1 MLEWQL
7 LSREN
12 PGIHPTWLEVFLL
25 EWEFSWVKAQMLEK
39 GKVKIW
45 HSGREETYNLE
56 NLYGI
61 HFLRIPQ
68 TPEQIEWDR
77 LWAKN
82 SDNSKEREQK

>member
-7 LSREN
+7 LSKEN
-12 PGIHPTWLEVFLL
+12 PGINPLWLDVFLL
-25 EWEFSWVKAQMLEK
+25 EWEFSWVKAQMLAG

-45 HSGREETYNLE
+45 HSNRAEIYNLE

-68 TPEQIEWDR
+68 TPEQMEWNC
-77 LWAKN
+77 LP
-82 SDNSKEREQK
+82 